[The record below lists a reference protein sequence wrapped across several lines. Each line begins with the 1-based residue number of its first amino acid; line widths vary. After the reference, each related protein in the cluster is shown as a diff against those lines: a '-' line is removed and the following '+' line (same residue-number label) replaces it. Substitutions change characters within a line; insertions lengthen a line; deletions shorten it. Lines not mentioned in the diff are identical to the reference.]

1 MNYKTILTTICTVLL
16 VISAPAKD
24 KVFDRPAFR
33 SSSESDI
40 YPVKVEL
47 TKKATIVHFR
57 IVCAKW
63 REWSIDGAQLVCDGK
78 TYAYQSGRIL
88 THDGTTVLKDESLE
102 FLHQYNDKQ
111 QDSLILCF
119 EPLPKGAK
127 TFDYIEGDNDLAW
140 KIWGIRLDNQL
151 YPMRLPAYQ
160 PRKDDGEPLKPLTLK
175 HGEATAT
182 ITVYGGK
189 SPYYSGNHSCDPI
202 TDFFES
208 RTQFLDSILQYCHPA
223 YLATAPLFFG
233 CKVDSRG
240 IGDEFP
246 LILIPGETLTLE
258 VDKNACMARD
268 YDFAA
273 GKRSDH
279 DCYRLGGTIGDLN
292 QVLLENPI
300 LIYDYWDD
308 ITSKKAYV
316 EGQTFT
322 EWSERLWQ
330 NLDTLKQGIIARSDY
345 TRRQK
350 DFLSLLVDRVYLR
363 TRNSIN
369 WFPSKN
375 DTLLRLKET
384 FTLVDSH
391 AKDLQLY
398 RDGRTFYLPLNPSY
412 LPYLEANGLTHGEAY
427 EITKAFDEAKQI
439 SAEMK
444 LGKVQSDSVILS
456 AHPYFQPVLR
466 AFNDSTRI
474 LVERLQREAEDRM
487 MPVPDVP
494 GDELLQTIVSQH
506 PGKAVFF
513 DLWATWC
520 GPCMKGIEKMEPL
533 KEKLKGKDIV
543 FVYITDES
551 SPLAEWSEQVLKIP
565 GLHYRVGPSIWP
577 LLFGPK
583 DDRGITRISI
593 PRYYLYNR
601 QGERVWEELGF
612 NDEVLETIEK
622 EISKTLE

>member
-1 MNYKTILTTICTVLL
+1 MNYKTILTTICAVLL

-24 KVFDRPAFR
+24 KVFDHPAFR
-33 SSSESDI
+33 SSSGSDI

-57 IVCAKW
+57 VVCAKW

-88 THDGTTVLKDESLE
+88 THDGITVLKDESLE
-102 FLHQYNDKQ
+102 FLHKYNDKQ

-127 TFDYIEGDNDLAW
+127 TFDYIEGDSDLAW

-189 SPYYSGNHSCDPI
+189 NPYYFGNPSCDPI
-202 TDFFES
+202 TGIYDS
-208 RTQFLDSILQYCHPA
+208 RSQYLDSILQYCHPA
-223 YLATAPLFFG
+223 YLATAPIFLG

-240 IGDEFP
+240 IGDQFP

-258 VDKNACMARD
+258 VDQAACIARD

-300 LIYDYWDD
+300 LIYAYWDD

-330 NLDTLKQGIIARSDY
+330 DLDTLKQGIIARSDY

-350 DFLSLLVDRVYLR
+350 DFLSLLVDHAYLA

-369 WFPSKN
+369 WTTSKN

-412 LPYLEANGLTHGEAY
+412 LPYLEANGMVHGEAY

-474 LVERLQREAEDRM
+474 LVERLQREAKDRM

-494 GDELLQTIVSQH
+494 GDELFQTIVSQH

-533 KEKLKGKDIV
+533 KEELKEKDIV

-565 GLHYRVGPSIWP
+565 GLHYRVGPSIWQ

-583 DDRGITRISI
+583 DATRVNISI
-593 PRYYLYNR
+593 SR
-601 QGERVWEELGF
+601 
-612 NDEVLETIEK
+612 
-622 EISKTLE
+622 